1 MTSAKLPIQQALKG
15 RIEALGYVV
24 TTRPGQGQAYPYV
37 VIGVDTEV
45 DVIADKGGGQTENT
59 HTLRVYSD
67 SLTEAKQVAA
77 AISADLTANRLELD
91 GMAVSQWRKDFDSVQ
106 VERDEE
112 ATVYAN
118 ILRFRYIVGR

>member
-1 MTSAKLPIQQALKG
+1 MTSAKLPIQQALKE

-45 DVIADKGGGQTENT
+45 ELREDKGGGMTENT
-59 HTLRVYSD
+59 HTMRVYSD

-77 AISADLTANRLELD
+77 AISADLTATRLSLA
-91 GMAVSQWRKDFDSVQ
+91 GMAVSDWRKDFDSVQ
-106 VERDEE
+106 VERDAE

-118 ILRFRYIVGR
+118 VLRFRFIVGR